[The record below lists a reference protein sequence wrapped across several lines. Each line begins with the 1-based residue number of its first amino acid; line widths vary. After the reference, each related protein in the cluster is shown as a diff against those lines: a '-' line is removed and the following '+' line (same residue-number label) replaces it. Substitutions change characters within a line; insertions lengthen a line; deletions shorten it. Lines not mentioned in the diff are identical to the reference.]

1 VSPIVRSNGPNGE
14 IDMSMMNERDDA
26 MKGSSDFSWKVIGG
40 VGVLVLALI
49 FIVQN
54 TNDAEI
60 TFLFWDFT
68 VGLWFG
74 LLIAMLLGMVIGW
87 LLPKFLRRK
96 RGDD

>member
-1 VSPIVRSNGPNGE
+1 
-14 IDMSMMNERDDA
+14 MSMMNERDDA